1 VADIE
6 LGNVLLTAL
15 REIIEMQDDN
25 TPQTDADFEHLPGAK
40 YVVLGLGEGRLG
52 FKTVPEALRM
62 FHGLWYYWSLK
73 NHLNFRRLES

>member
-1 VADIE
+1 VEITGFADNE

-40 YVVLGLGEGRLG
+40 
-52 FKTVPEALRM
+52 
-62 FHGLWYYWSLK
+62 
-73 NHLNFRRLES
+73 